1 MCWSSTYGC
10 SLQRIRLQPP
20 AHTAAASGAYG
31 CSPRRIYG
39 CSLQRMRLQPPA
51 HAVAAPFTCGCSLL
65 HARLQP
71 PARAVA
77 GERAAR
83 GAGGARPRE
92 HGPQEGAGRAAA
104 EGPGRVEGRQAAD
117 GVARP
122 AVLEEDGA
130 GAQL

>member
-10 SLQRIRLQPP
+10 SLQR
-20 AHTAAASGAYG
+20 
-31 CSPRRIYG
+31 
-39 CSLQRMRLQPPA
+39 MRLQPPS
-51 HAVAAPFTCGCSLL
+51 HAVAAPFTCGCSPL

-71 PARAVA
+71 PAPTVA

-104 EGPGRVEGRQAAD
+104 EGPGRVEGRYPNQRT
-117 GVARP
+117 VARR
-122 AVLEEDGA
+122 AGGGRGGRWAGA
-130 GAQL
+130 GRARSSRGATI